1 MANKNVQGAPEAVE
15 ALNKSEAFFNN
26 HKKAIIGILVAALLI
41 IVGAFLYVEK
51 VSTPRET
58 KANTELAKSQELF
71 NNEDFEKASE
81 GFIKVINDYSG
92 TDAANLANLYAGLCY
107 ANLNKWEEAVKH
119 LESYSSADDAMVSPA
134 AVAALGNAYANTGN
148 IDKAVSTLKKAAEM
162 ADKQSQN
169 KVNYSI
175 SATFLIQAG
184 ILLESQNKND
194 EALKIYQDVKAKY
207 INAQQV
213 QSREIDKYI
222 QRLLEK

>member
-26 HKKAIIGILVAALLI
+26 YKKAIIGTLVAALVI
-41 IVGAFLYVEK
+41 IVGVFCYVNYY
-51 VSTPRET
+51 STPRES
-58 KANTELAKSQELF
+58 KASTELAKSQELF

-81 GFIKVINDYSG
+81 GFVKVINDYSG

-107 ANLNKWEEAVKH
+107 ANLNKWEDAVKY
-119 LESYSSADDAMVSPA
+119 LESYSAADDAMVSPA
-134 AVAALGNAYANTGN
+134 ATAALGNAYANTGN
-148 IDKAVSTLKKAAEM
+148 IDKAVATLKKAAEM
-162 ADKQSQN
+162 ADKESLN
-169 KVNYSI
+169 KANYSL

-184 ILLESQNKND
+184 TLLESQNKND

>member
-26 HKKAIIGILVAALLI
+26 HKKAIIGTLVAALVI
-41 IVGAFLYVEK
+41 IVGAFCYVNYY
-51 VSTPRET
+51 STPREA
-58 KANTELAKSQELF
+58 KASTELAKSQELF
-71 NNEDFEKASE
+71 INEDFEKASE
-81 GFIKVINDYSG
+81 GFVKVINDYSG
-92 TDAANLANLYAGLCY
+92 TDAANLANLYAGLSY
-107 ANLNKWEEAVKH
+107 ANLNKWEDAVKY
-119 LESYSSADDAMVSPA
+119 LESYSAADDAMVSPA
-134 AVAALGNAYANTGN
+134 ATAALGNAYANTGN
-148 IDKAVSTLKKAAEM
+148 IDKAVATLKKAAEM
-162 ADKQSQN
+162 ADKESLN
-169 KVNYSI
+169 EANYSL

-184 ILLESQNKND
+184 TLLESQDKND